1 VLAVGVKGGIVD
13 GRDLVVGER
22 KGHLPVS
29 VGDHQLPAGVIGW
42 KYNNQRPKHSRCFE
56 SIAMRQEKGSRI
68 IYQELVQLSPD

>member
-1 VLAVGVKGGIVD
+1 MLAVGVKGGIAN

-29 VGDHQLPAGVIGW
+29 VGDHQLAASVLGW
-42 KYNNQRPKHSRCFE
+42 KYNNQRAKHSRCFE
-56 SIAMRQEKGSRI
+56 SIAMRQEKSSRI